1 MGRRLGFTSLL
12 AATALALTPLIATQA
27 RAGTPVSIDVGG
39 GYVIKTNGAPLKI
52 AFFSLGSGNSFLKAQ
67 NEQAYETAKKLGVQ
81 IDIFESNFDASKQM
95 DQMQIALA
103 SKKYN
108 AWIVEPVAGNVA
120 CQIATKQAPAANI
133 LVEDIDGTLCGRV
146 LGEGEELWSPGTLN
160 YVGGNESVKA
170 WSILWE
176 KAVKDNPG
184 PQTVG
189 VMVGPALNSITK
201 AFFKAM
207 HDTAPSDWKIIAP
220 VYTDYSVPDAQQKA
234 QPLVQAHPDM
244 TILIS
249 AYTNITKGAVAA
261 LRASDRLG
269 KVKIYEGGGTVTGLA
284 YVKDGVTQAM
294 LARYSRTPIAYAIQA
309 VVDAWAG
316 KPVPRYTGDDG
327 HALEAGR
334 DPNSAS
340 FLVTKENAANY
351 HPEND

>member
-1 MGRRLGFTSLL
+1 MRLRLGFVSVAAIAAMTL
-12 AATALALTPLIATQA
+12 AQPIVGSA
-27 RAGTPVSIDVGG
+27 RAADNVSIDVGG
-39 GYVIKTNGAPLKI
+39 GHVIHTDGKALKI
-52 AFFSLGSGNSFLKAQ
+52 AFFSLGSSNSFLKAQ
-67 NEQAYETAKKLGVQ
+67 NEKAFATAKELGVSL
-81 IDIFESNFDASKQM
+81 DIFQSEFDASKQM

-120 CQIATKQAPAANI
+120 CHIATVQAPDANI
-133 LVEDIDGTLCGRV
+133 LVEDIDGTLCGRI
-146 LGEGEELWSPGTLN
+146 LGEGDELWSPGTLN

-170 WSILWE
+170 WSILWA

-189 VMVGPALNSITK
+189 IMVGPALNSITK

-207 HDTAPSDWKIIAP
+207 TDTAPKNWKIIAP
-220 VYTDYSVPDAQQKA
+220 VYTNYSVPDAEEKA

-244 TILIS
+244 TILMS

-261 LRASDRLG
+261 LRGTNRLG

-284 YVKDGVTQAM
+284 YVNNGVTEAM
-294 LARYSRTPIAYAIQA
+294 LARYSQTPIDYAIRA

-316 KPVPRYTGDDG
+316 KKVPHYTGDDG
-327 HALEAGR
+327 HALEPGR

-351 HPEND
+351 KPEND

>member
-1 MGRRLGFTSLL
+1 MGVRLSLASLL
-12 AATALALTPLIATQA
+12 AASALALWPLSTPPAH
-27 RAGTPVSIDVGG
+27 AGTPVSIDVGG
-39 GYVIKTNGAPLKI
+39 GYVIKTNGAPLRI

-67 NEQAYETAKKLGVQ
+67 NEQARETAKQLGVP
-81 IDIFESNFDASKQM
+81 IDIFESDFDASKQM

-120 CQIATKQAPAANI
+120 CQIATRQAPAANI
-133 LVEDIDGTLCGRV
+133 LVEDIDGTLCGRI
-146 LGEGEELWSPGTLN
+146 LGEGDQLWSPGTLN
-160 YVGGNESVKA
+160 YVGGNKSVKA
-170 WSILWE
+170 WTILWD

-207 HDTAPSDWKIIAP
+207 HDTAPSNWKIIAP
-220 VYTDYSVPDAQQKA
+220 VYTDYSVPDAEQKA

-261 LRASDRLG
+261 LRASNRLG

-284 YVKDGVTQAM
+284 YVRDGVTQAM

-309 VVDAWAG
+309 VADAWAG
-316 KPVPRYTGDDG
+316 KPVPHYTGDDG
-327 HALEAGR
+327 HALETGR

-340 FLVTKENAANY
+340 FLVTKENAGDY

>member
-1 MGRRLGFTSLL
+1 MGLYSGFRKFLAISTFVLPTFVATS
-12 AATALALTPLIATQA
+12 AWSA
-27 RAGTPVSIDVGG
+27 TPVSIDVGG

-67 NEQAYETAKKLGVQ
+67 NEQAVETAKAVGAT
-81 IDIFESNFDASKQM
+81 IDIFQSDFDASKQM

-133 LVEDIDGTLCGRV
+133 LVEDIDGTLCGRI
-146 LGEGEELWSPGTLN
+146 LGEGEQLWSPGTLN

-201 AFFKAM
+201 AFYKAQK
-207 HDTAPSDWKIIAP
+207 DIAPSNWKIIAP
-220 VYTDYSVPDAQQKA
+220 VYTDYSVPDAEQKA

-244 TILIS
+244 TILMS

-261 LRASDRLG
+261 LRASNRLG

-284 YVKDGVTQAM
+284 YVKAGTTQAM

-309 VVDAWAG
+309 VADAWAG
-316 KPVPRYTGDDG
+316 KPVPHYTGDDG
-327 HALEAGR
+327 HALETGR
-334 DPNSAS
+334 DPASAS
-340 FLVTKENAANY
+340 FLVTKANAENY

>member
-1 MGRRLGFTSLL
+1 MRLRSNLTRLLTISAVIVPSL
-12 AATALALTPLIATQA
+12 AALPAW
-27 RAGTPVSIDVGG
+27 AGPPVSIDVGG
-39 GYVIKTNGAPLKI
+39 GYVINTHGVPLKI

-67 NEQAYETAKKLGVQ
+67 NEQAYETAKAVGAS
-81 IDIFESNFDASKQM
+81 IDIFQSDFDASKQM

-133 LVEDIDGTLCGRV
+133 LVEDIDGTLCGRI
-146 LGEGEELWSPGTLN
+146 LGEGDQLWSPGTLN

-201 AFFKAM
+201 AFHKAQT
-207 HDTAPSDWKIIAP
+207 DIVPSNWKIIAP
-220 VYTDYSVPDAQQKA
+220 VYTDYSVPDAEQKA

-244 TILIS
+244 TILMS

-261 LRASDRLG
+261 LRASNRLG

-284 YVKDGVTQAM
+284 YVRDGTTKAM

-309 VVDAWAG
+309 VADAWVG
-316 KPVPRYTGDDG
+316 KPVPHYTGDDG
-327 HALEAGR
+327 HALETGR
-334 DPNSAS
+334 DPSSAS
-340 FLVTKENAANY
+340 FLVTKENADNY